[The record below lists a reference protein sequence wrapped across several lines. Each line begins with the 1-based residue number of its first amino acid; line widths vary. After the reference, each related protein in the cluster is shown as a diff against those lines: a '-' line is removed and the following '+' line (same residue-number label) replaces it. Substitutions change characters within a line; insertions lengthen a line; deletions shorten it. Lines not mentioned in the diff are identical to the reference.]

1 MESIAIQ
8 MKCKNCYEIKNK
20 LFQLPCD
27 HSICQDCLANENT
40 CIECEKKFDKNQ
52 TKENLFFNLIISRYK
67 YAEQQINSD
76 IDLMIKTL
84 DEYLFWYFF
93 FFFFIFIY
101 IFIIFK

>member
-27 HSICQDCLANENT
+27 HSICQDCLANEIT

-84 DEYLFWYFF
+84 DEYLS
-93 FFFFIFIY
+93 
-101 IFIIFK
+101 K